1 MKTSFIEWRKLARR
15 AGVGALLLLGLQA
28 ISADAHGVH
37 QPASDG
43 RVAQRTEDHPTLD
56 WSLCLHSVGGTG
68 SAIHCHTVA
77 AAAPAI
83 FPEWSPDP
91 RDTVTDNGIVVA
103 LPHGAPSLLPR
114 PRVHLT
120 GPPAFILFTNF
131 RS

>member
-1 MKTSFIEWRKLARR
+1 MSFIEWRKLARR
-15 AGVGALLLLGLQA
+15 AGVGVLLLLGLQA
-28 ISADAHGVH
+28 IAASAHGMH
-37 QPASDG
+37 QPALDG
-43 RVAQRTEDHPTLD
+43 DVAQRAENHPAFD

-68 SAIHCHTVA
+68 SAIHCHTVP

-91 RDTVTDNGIVVA
+91 RDTMTDNGIVVA
-103 LPHGAPSLLPR
+103 LPRGAPSLLPR
-114 PRVHLT
+114 PRVLLT